1 MEKITKPDANV
12 LRRSLLEFHIN
23 HKYAA
28 MELENEHH
36 VSVIVSWII
45 HVARE
50 HKTEERVFVR
60 NHNHLVGFKYAPINR
75 VLSAW

>member
-1 MEKITKPDANV
+1 MEKITKPNANV
-12 LRRSLLEFHIN
+12 LRRSLLEFHIE
-23 HKYAA
+23 YAV
-28 MELENEHH
+28 MELRNEHH

-60 NHNHLVGFKYAPINR
+60 NHNHLVGFRYAPINQ
-75 VLSAW
+75 VLRAW